1 MILNKAGVFVQ
12 HLKAAIYTSRAT
24 YARRTFK
31 KSLQLNK
38 TLQHSPPLAKYGG
51 WQTVT
56 LIPGDGIGPELANT
70 VQDLFNHVGVPVN
83 FEVLELSGFS
93 DRQQLTDR
101 MEDVLISIQR
111 NGVALKGNLH
121 TPIESPSFKS
131 LNVQLRVKLDLYANV
146 VKCKSFENIKT
157 RHRNVDLVMIRENT
171 EGEYSHLEHENVP
184 GVVESLKIMTEE
196 KCSKIAKFA
205 FEYAR
210 KNGRKK
216 VTSIHKANIM
226 KLGDGLFLRC
236 CDEISR
242 DFPDIEYS
250 SMIID
255 TVNCCMQLVANPEQ
269 FDVMVMPNLY
279 GNIVSNIATSLV
291 GGPGMVPGEN
301 IGDNYALFES
311 GTRNTGSDLVGKN
324 IYNPFG
330 FLFASTLL
338 LQHIG
343 FKAHASVINKAILR
357 VISAGQH
364 LTPDIGGTS
373 YTTDCL
379 KALRDELDKELPLDV
394 VVYG

>member
-1 MILNKAGVFVQ
+1 MHFCFFAF
-12 HLKAAIYTSRAT
+12 
-24 YARRTFK
+24 
-31 KSLQLNK
+31 
-38 TLQHSPPLAKYGG
+38 
-51 WQTVT
+51 
-56 LIPGDGIGPELANT
+56 
-70 VQDLFNHVGVPVN
+70 
-83 FEVLELSGFS
+83 SGFS

-121 TPIESPSFKS
+121 TPIETPSFKS

-157 RHRNVDLVMIRENT
+157 RHQNVDLVMIRENT

-210 KNGRKK
+210 NNGRKK

-236 CDEISR
+236 CDEVSR
-242 DFPDIEYS
+242 DYPDIEYN

-255 TVNCCMQLVANPEQ
+255 NCCMQLVANPEQ

-291 GGPGMVPGEN
+291 GGPGLVPGEN
-301 IGDNYALFES
+301 VGDNYALFES
-311 GTRNTGSDLVGKN
+311 GTRNTGADLVGKN
-324 IYNPFG
+324 ISNPFG
-330 FLFASTLL
+330 FLFASTLM
-338 LQHIG
+338 LQHVG
-343 FKAHASVINKAILR
+343 FKAHASVINNAIFR

-394 VVYG
+394 VMYE